1 VSPGKGQNIENA
13 VAVVAMNQSK
23 PAHVVV
29 CLAEPR
35 DLVQPVLHVS
45 GEALLLL

>member
-1 VSPGKGQNIENA
+1 M
-13 VAVVAMNQSK
+13 VAMNQSK

-35 DLVQPVLHVS
+35 DLDQPILHIS
-45 GEALLLL
+45 GEALLLLW